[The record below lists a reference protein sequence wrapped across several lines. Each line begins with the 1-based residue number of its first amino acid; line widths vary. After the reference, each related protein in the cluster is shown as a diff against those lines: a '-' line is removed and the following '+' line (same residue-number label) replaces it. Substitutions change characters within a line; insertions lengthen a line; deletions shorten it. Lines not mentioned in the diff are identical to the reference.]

1 MFIRELRLKKHFS
14 QEQLAESCG
23 LSLRTIQR
31 VESGHRVSYASLRAL
46 ADSFNLNVD
55 ELEKELY
62 AMNNKVEDFMEIPLW
77 IRVSMGRGWFSVSRR
92 EHQKIEIFFI
102 ISGILVCLLSG
113 LMPEQPSFL
122 FNIYV
127 DDLILFAGI
136 AQFFGAYWMS
146 IKLRLGDKYSI
157 WSKLESTQPK
167 GIFRFF

>member
-31 VESGHRVSYASLRAL
+31 VESVHRVSYASLRAL

-77 IRVSMGRGWFSVSRR
+77 VRVSMGRGWFSVSRR

>member
-77 IRVSMGRGWFSVSRR
+77 VRVSMGRGWFSVSRR

-167 GIFRFF
+167 GIFHFF